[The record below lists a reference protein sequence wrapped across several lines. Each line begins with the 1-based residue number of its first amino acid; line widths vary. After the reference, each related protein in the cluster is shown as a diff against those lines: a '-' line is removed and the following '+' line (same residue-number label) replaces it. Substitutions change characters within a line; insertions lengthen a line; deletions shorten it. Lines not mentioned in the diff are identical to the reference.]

1 MLKPASTVHE
11 YTLIFSGDPALS
23 LPDDE
28 AERERLLKHARRTG
42 DWQPICTGEP
52 TVFHLVPLKGSE
64 FDWFAGEV
72 NRRNLVGPEMA
83 ALALRLAIKRIDNF
97 GGHKVERAKV
107 DGVALAK
114 VETIDA
120 IYSVD
125 PDDPSVGRAIVTELG
140 NHVIERATTK
150 LDPL

>member
-42 DWQPICTGEP
+42 DWQPICTG
-52 TVFHLVPLKGSE
+52 SE

-107 DGVALAK
+107 DGIALAK

-125 PDDPSVGRAIVTELG
+125 PDDPGVGRAIVSELG